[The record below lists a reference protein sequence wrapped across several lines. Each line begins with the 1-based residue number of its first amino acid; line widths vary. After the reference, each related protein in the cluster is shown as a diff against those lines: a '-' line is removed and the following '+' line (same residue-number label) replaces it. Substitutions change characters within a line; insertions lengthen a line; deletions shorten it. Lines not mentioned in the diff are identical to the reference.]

1 VSEPE
6 RISVPTDTGDMPAYL
21 WLPEAGTGP
30 GVVLFQ
36 EIFGVSRYIRRR
48 AADLAGLG
56 YVVLAPDF
64 YWRLDPSLEPL
75 DEGASGAL
83 EDAVGRMSS
92 LDWERTV
99 ADGLAALVALR
110 GRADVTVGVGVL
122 GFCFG
127 GGLAF
132 NVAAVADPKPDC
144 LVSYYGSAIPGLLHL
159 ADSVTVP
166 SLHHFGLSDDYIDA
180 DTVEAVRKA
189 VTAGNDAVVF
199 ETHDEANHAFDNP
212 HFMNFHE
219 SASGN
224 AWESTERFLAEWLP
238 VSSR

>member
-1 VSEPE
+1 VSDPE

-30 GVVLFQ
+30 GMVLFQ
-36 EIFGVSRYIRRR
+36 EIFGVSGYIRRL

-56 YVVLAPDF
+56 YVALVPDL
-64 YWRLDPSLEPL
+64 YWRLDPNLEPL
-75 DEGASGAL
+75 DEAPDAL
-83 EDAVGRMSS
+83 ETAVGRATS

-99 ADGLAALVALR
+99 ADGVAALQALR
-110 GRADVTVGVGVL
+110 ERADVTGAVGVV

-127 GGLAF
+127 GGLGF

-180 DTVEAVRKA
+180 DTVEQVRQA

-212 HFMNFHE
+212 HFANWHE
-219 SASGN
+219 TASGN

-238 VSSR
+238 VTSR